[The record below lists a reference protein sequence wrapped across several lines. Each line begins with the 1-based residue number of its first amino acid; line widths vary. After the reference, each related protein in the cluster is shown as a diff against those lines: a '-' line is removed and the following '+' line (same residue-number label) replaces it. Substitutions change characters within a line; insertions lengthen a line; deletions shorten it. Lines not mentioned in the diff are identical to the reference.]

1 MGSTRT
7 VCWQQCQQKCWVQE
21 KYDWMVDWLAG
32 QTDGEHTKEQMRW
45 LQATFS
51 LSTISCTIGKG
62 EYWPKLDKLGW
73 SNKILYH
80 HTQDYY
86 FPLGLFPVQSFQMS
100 NLIYW
105 IQLLSQ
111 LKKFSFLPPLFYTNL
126 CAISVKHTKWW
137 AGIAWKLEVAR
148 LIKIK
153 INPYPMPSLNRL
165 LWYCGD
171 CLDAQ
176 WKWEEWCWY

>member
-1 MGSTRT
+1 MLSTGK
-7 VCWQQCQQKCWVQE
+7 V
-21 KYDWMVDWLAG
+21 WL
-32 QTDGEHTKEQMRW
+32 DGRLVGWSDRRRAHKGANEMI
-45 LQATFS
+45 ASNIFS
-51 LSTISCTIGKG
+51 LHNPPISCTIGKG
-62 EYWPKLDKLGW
+62 EYWPKLDKLAW
-73 SNKILYH
+73 SNRIFYH

-111 LKKFSFLPPLFYTNL
+111 LKKFCFLPPLFYTNL

-137 AGIAWKLEVAR
+137 AGIAWKLEVVR

-153 INPYPMPSLNRL
+153 INPYPMPSLNGL
-165 LWYCGD
+165 LWHCGD

-176 WKWEEWCWY
+176 WKWEEWSWY